1 MSLAQV
7 EHDFSLEPYR
17 RKGHLPSA
25 WRANG
30 DKCYYTRCAGCG
42 AAAYVVSRQN
52 RHGIWVLTRHGLLHE
67 EEDSCPS
74 PLDKA
79 SCVFPSEPV
88 SPEMKKLV
96 DSPWKPT

>member
-1 MSLAQV
+1 MNLQ
-7 EHDFSLEPYR
+7 HLEERCPVASYR
-17 RKGHLPSA
+17 QRGHLPTD

-30 DKCYYTRCAGCG
+30 DHCAYTQCSGCG
-42 AAAYVVSRQN
+42 DAAYVVSAPN
-52 RHGIWVLTRHGLLHE
+52 KYGIWVFHIHGLMHE
-67 EEDSCPS
+67 DDRPCPS

-88 SPEMKKLV
+88 SPEMKKLM